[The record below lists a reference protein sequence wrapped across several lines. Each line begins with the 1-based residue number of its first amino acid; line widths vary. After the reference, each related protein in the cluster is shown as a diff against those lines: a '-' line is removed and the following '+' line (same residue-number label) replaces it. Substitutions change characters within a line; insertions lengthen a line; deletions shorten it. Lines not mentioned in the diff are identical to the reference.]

1 MEIMRKNLTLVATVV
16 VGILLSCGCAS
27 TPKHDLT
34 RMQGTWVGEETGG
47 PKGECRMTVEGAT
60 LKFQGARAEE
70 WYVATLTLNP
80 KAQPKQAMVRI
91 GDCPV
96 PKYVNQTA
104 KAIYKL
110 EGKTLTI
117 AAHEPGD
124 EAVPTTF
131 ELSAGSR
138 MRAFVFTRQ

>member
-1 MEIMRKNLTLVATVV
+1 MEIMRRSLTLAATVV
-16 VGILLSCGCAS
+16 VGIFLYCGCAS
-27 TPKHDLT
+27 TPKRDLT
-34 RMQGTWVGEETGG
+34 RLQGTWVGEEIGG
-47 PKGECRMTVEGAT
+47 PKGECRMTIEGT
-60 LKFQGARAEE
+60 TFRFQGARAEE

-96 PKYVNQTA
+96 PRYVNQTT

-117 AAHEPGD
+117 AAHEPGV
-124 EAVPTTF
+124 EALPTTF
-131 ELSAGSR
+131 EPSAGSR
-138 MRAFVFTRQ
+138 MRVFVFTWQ

>member
-1 MEIMRKNLTLVATVV
+1 MEIMRKNFTLAAAVV
-16 VGILLSCGCAS
+16 VGIILSCGCAS
-27 TPKHDLT
+27 TPKRDLT
-34 RMQGTWVGEETGG
+34 RLQGTWVGEEIGG

-80 KAQPKQAMVRI
+80 KTQPKQAMVRI
-91 GDCPV
+91 GDCPS
-96 PKYVNQTA
+96 PKYINQTA

-110 EGKTLTI
+110 EGKRLTI
-117 AAHEPGD
+117 AACEPGD

-131 ELSAGSR
+131 ELSPGSR
-138 MRAFVFTRQ
+138 MRMFVFAKQ

>member
-1 MEIMRKNLTLVATVV
+1 MEIMRKNLTLAATVI
-16 VGILLSCGCAS
+16 VGMLLFYGCAS
-27 TPKHDLT
+27 RPKRDLT
-34 RMQGTWVGEETGG
+34 KLQGTWVGEEIGG
-47 PKGECRMTVEGAT
+47 PKGECKMTIEGAT
-60 LKFQGARAEE
+60 FKFQGARPEK

-80 KAQPKQAMVRI
+80 KVQPKQAMVRI

-96 PKYVNQTA
+96 PKYVNQTT

-131 ELSAGSR
+131 EPGVGNR